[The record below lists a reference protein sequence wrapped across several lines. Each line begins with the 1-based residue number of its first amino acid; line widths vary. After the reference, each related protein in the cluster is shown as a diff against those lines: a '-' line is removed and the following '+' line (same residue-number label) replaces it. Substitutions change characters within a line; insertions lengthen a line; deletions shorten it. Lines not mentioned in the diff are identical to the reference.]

1 MNIVKTGLMGEWKAE
16 RFLKKQGMRV
26 LRRRYQTPH
35 GEIDLILQDEEIIVF
50 AEVKYRPAGQ
60 MGDGASAVDMQ
71 KQNRLH
77 YAARRY
83 LKDHPNAFVRFDVVE
98 ITAAGIRHIPNAF

>member
-35 GEIDLILQDEEIIVF
+35 GEIDLILQDGEIIVF

-77 YAARRY
+77 SGKTLKLVRY
-83 LKDHPNAFVRFDVVE
+83 LKAKSNPSLPMAHLL
-98 ITAAGIRHIPNAF
+98 TSAA